1 MDRESLIGRI
11 AEVLQSDSRVLAAW
25 LGGSLGRGDGDRF
38 SDVDVIVAVGDQ
50 DREDFTAAWDQA
62 AAKIASL
69 VLRYRVGAGPA
80 AAFSHVTD
88 EWLRFDVAVLAP
100 ADIARRTATTMRLLF
115 DRADLNDTL
124 MASGKP
130 LQPSGPRVTGLTS
143 EFLRILGLLPVVI
156 GREEYAVGVSGASLL
171 RDMLIQLMTQD
182 VAVED
187 RGGALHLRALL
198 PPDRIAAINSLP
210 AIEATRQS
218 VIAAHLAAARHFLPL
233 ARDLCHRTG
242 SPWPDALEEALR
254 AHLRRELDLEI
265 PAGT

>member
-1 MDRESLIGRI
+1 M
-11 AEVLQSDSRVLAAW
+11 LA
-25 LGGSLGRGDGDRF
+25 LTNNGLECRR
-38 SDVDVIVAVGDQ
+38 
-50 DREDFTAAWDQA
+50 TP
-62 AAKIASL
+62 
-69 VLRYRVGAGPA
+69 AG
-80 AAFSHVTD
+80 
-88 EWLRFDVAVLAP
+88 
-100 ADIARRTATTMRLLF
+100 IARRTATTLRLLF